1 MLIFRHFFSR
11 ISVILAKSAACLLL
25 SPEQKFLLL
34 TDHIPAV
41 QYHLRLEPG
50 RRTNYPRG
58 IWAIPAIQNVYLKTE
73 KEANVIFAGHTAI
86 VNCIVYCIK
95 NAVH

>member
-1 MLIFRHFFSR
+1 MLIFRHFFSSR

-41 QYHLRLEPG
+41 RYHLRLDVGQIIRAGFGQYGP
-50 RRTNYPRG
+50 YKMF
-58 IWAIPAIQNVYLKTE
+58 ILKQRKKQSLFSQVTPQ
-73 KEANVIFAGHTAI
+73 
-86 VNCIVYCIK
+86 
-95 NAVH
+95 